1 VSDARAGRPTTSGL
15 TLDTGALLALDHP
28 AKAVLMQARLEE
40 ARRRGGSICIPAGA
54 VAQAWRGPRQARLAR
69 LIKAADVEIAA
80 LTLSIARTVGAI
92 CGKTGH
98 ADIVDVHVT
107 LCARERHHAV
117 VTSDP
122 DDLRRVDPALPL
134 IRV

>member
-1 VSDARAGRPTTSGL
+1 MSAARARTPTRGL

-54 VAQAWRGPRQARLAR
+54 VAQAWRGSKQVRLAR
-69 LIKAADVEIAA
+69 LIKSADVEIAA
-80 LTLSIARTVGAI
+80 LTLSIARIVGAI
-92 CGKTGH
+92 CGSTGH
-98 ADIVDVHVT
+98 VDIVDVHVA

-117 VTSDP
+117 VTSDL
-122 DDLRRVDPALPL
+122 DDLRHVDPALPL

>member
-1 VSDARAGRPTTSGL
+1 MTAPPTSGL

-28 AKAVLMQARLEE
+28 SKAVLMQARLDET
-40 ARRRGGSICIPAGA
+40 RVRGGSICIPVGA

-69 LIKAADVEIAA
+69 LIKSSDVEIAQ
-80 LTLSIARTVGAI
+80 LTVSVARAIGAI
-92 CGKTGH
+92 CAKTGH
-98 ADIVDVHVT
+98 EDVVDVHVA

-117 VTSDP
+117 VTSDL

-134 IRV
+134 LRA